1 MYMMVSKIDLE
12 NGNKILK
19 DLPHTNDLSFGI
31 MYLSKEFKKL
41 EHDLLPNLCTE
52 KINPGI
58 NAFYFDRDRK
68 NLYLYSFIWT
78 ENHKLFKE
86 RLQSLLQPGLESLFS
101 LDESTS
107 KFLNEF
113 RRTLYEN
120 ADGINR
126 IFIYFVFNGDSE
138 KANNSATLSSL
149 REDLESKKYIIDSY
163 FKKREIS
170 LTVDFVS
177 NENKRIAKFKITDK
191 SFRFEIEIN
200 NHLEKSNKNNHK
212 LLLGFI
218 KLHDLYLIYTKMGQ
232 RLFEKNIRS
241 GLSPENNPNKSI
253 RKSLKSIIS
262 GQEDPVNFTFFHNG
276 ITISSEHIE
285 VIGNKLLLTEP
296 RILNG
301 AQTVTS
307 VVKFI
312 EENSTPS
319 LQMEKNKIFQS
330 IEVLGKVILPN
341 QKIDHS
347 DFIANVTINT
357 NRQNPVEP
365 WNLRASDLLQLEFS
379 DKFKEDLGI
388 YYERQENAFDSLT
401 DDDLGEMGIAQNK
414 SIQIKKLAQT
424 YLSLQGELDK
434 IHKLRDIF
442 EDERKYYNTFKRKYL
457 ESSSETIVLLYKI
470 QFRLGSIVKAVSE
483 STGEKYY
490 DVNSKSK
497 NLIWSLLIQG
507 LLNDPKLDIIQSNYG
522 KSLVMEADFTE
533 FLKTLGNRKLKPIL
547 LELYKSEKYQKQIS
561 EGKFA
566 FLKNKTTYEHSM
578 QLTQEKY
585 GWTKKDL

>member
-1 MYMMVSKIDLE
+1 
-12 NGNKILK
+12 
-19 DLPHTNDLSFGI
+19 
-31 MYLSKEFKKL
+31 
-41 EHDLLPNLCTE
+41 
-52 KINPGI
+52 
-58 NAFYFDRDRK
+58 
-68 NLYLYSFIWT
+68 
-78 ENHKLFKE
+78 
-86 RLQSLLQPGLESLFS
+86 
-101 LDESTS
+101 
-107 KFLNEF
+107 
-113 RRTLYEN
+113 
-120 ADGINR
+120 
-126 IFIYFVFNGDSE
+126 
-138 KANNSATLSSL
+138 
-149 REDLESKKYIIDSY
+149 
-163 FKKREIS
+163 
-170 LTVDFVS
+170 
-177 NENKRIAKFKITDK
+177 
-191 SFRFEIEIN
+191 
-200 NHLEKSNKNNHK
+200 
-212 LLLGFI
+212 
-218 KLHDLYLIYTKMGQ
+218 
-232 RLFEKNIRS
+232 
-241 GLSPENNPNKSI
+241 
-253 RKSLKSIIS
+253 
-262 GQEDPVNFTFFHNG
+262 
-276 ITISSEHIE
+276 
-285 VIGNKLLLTEP
+285 
-296 RILNG
+296 
-301 AQTVTS
+301 
-307 VVKFI
+307 
-312 EENSTPS
+312 
-319 LQMEKNKIFQS
+319 MEKNKIFQS

-388 YYERQENAFDSLT
+388 YYERQENAFDSLS

-507 LLNDPKLDIIQSNYG
+507 LLNDPKLEIIQSNYG

-547 LELYKSEKYQKQIS
+547 LEIYKSEKYQKQIS
-561 EGKFA
+561 EGKFT
-566 FLKNKTTYEHSM
+566 FLKNKTTYEHSI

-585 GWTKKDL
+585 GWSKKDL

>member
-1 MYMMVSKIDLE
+1 ME
-12 NGNKILK
+12 
-19 DLPHTNDLSFGI
+19 
-31 MYLSKEFKKL
+31 
-41 EHDLLPNLCTE
+41 
-52 KINPGI
+52 
-58 NAFYFDRDRK
+58 
-68 NLYLYSFIWT
+68 
-78 ENHKLFKE
+78 
-86 RLQSLLQPGLESLFS
+86 
-101 LDESTS
+101 
-107 KFLNEF
+107 
-113 RRTLYEN
+113 
-120 ADGINR
+120 
-126 IFIYFVFNGDSE
+126 
-138 KANNSATLSSL
+138 
-149 REDLESKKYIIDSY
+149 
-163 FKKREIS
+163 
-170 LTVDFVS
+170 
-177 NENKRIAKFKITDK
+177 
-191 SFRFEIEIN
+191 
-200 NHLEKSNKNNHK
+200 
-212 LLLGFI
+212 
-218 KLHDLYLIYTKMGQ
+218 
-232 RLFEKNIRS
+232 
-241 GLSPENNPNKSI
+241 
-253 RKSLKSIIS
+253 
-262 GQEDPVNFTFFHNG
+262 VN
-276 ITISSEHIE
+276 
-285 VIGNKLLLTEP
+285 GNKLLLTEP

-319 LQMEKNKIFQS
+319 LQMEKNKLFQS

-341 QKIDHS
+341 QKTDHS

-424 YLSLQGELDK
+424 YLSVQGELDK

-457 ESSSETIVLLYKI
+457 ESSSDTIVLVYKI

-507 LLNDPKLDIIQSNYG
+507 LLNDPKLEILQSNYG
-522 KSLVMEADFTE
+522 KSLVMEADYTE
-533 FLKTLGNRKLKPIL
+533 YLKSLGNKKLKPIL

-561 EGKFA
+561 EGKFT
-566 FLKNKTTYEHSM
+566 FLRNKTTYDHSM
-578 QLTQEKY
+578 ELAQEKY
-585 GWTKKDL
+585 GWNKKDL

>member
-1 MYMMVSKIDLE
+1 MMVSKIDLE

-41 EHDLLPNLCTE
+41 EPDLLPNLCTE
-52 KINPGI
+52 KTNPGI

-78 ENHKLFKE
+78 ENHKFFKE
-86 RLQSLLQPGLESLFS
+86 RLQTLLQPGLESLFS
-101 LDESTS
+101 LEESTS

-120 ADGINR
+120 ADSINR

-170 LTVDFVS
+170 VTVDFVS
-177 NENKRIAKFKITDK
+177 NVNKRISKFKITDK

-200 NHLEKSNKNNHK
+200 NHLEKSNKNNHR

-241 GLSPENNPNKSI
+241 GLSPDNNPNKSI
-253 RKSLKSIIS
+253 RKSLKSIIA

-276 ITISSEHIE
+276 ITISSEHME
-285 VIGNKLLLTEP
+285 VNGNKLLLTEP

-347 DFIANVTINT
+347 DFIASVTINT

-379 DKFKEDLGI
+379 DKFKDDLGI

-507 LLNDPKLDIIQSNYG
+507 LLNDPKLEIIQSNYG

-533 FLKTLGNRKLKPIL
+533 LLKTLGNKKLKPIL
-547 LELYKSEKYQKQIS
+547 LEIYKSEKYQKQIS
-561 EGKFA
+561 EGKFT
-566 FLKNKTTYEHSM
+566 FLKNKTTYDHSM

-585 GWTKKDL
+585 GWSKKDL

>member
-1 MYMMVSKIDLE
+1 MMVSKIDLE

-52 KINPGI
+52 KTNPGI

-78 ENHKLFKE
+78 ENHKFFKE
-86 RLQSLLQPGLESLFS
+86 RLQTLLQPGLESLFS
-101 LDESTS
+101 LEESTS

-120 ADGINR
+120 SDSINR

-170 LTVDFVS
+170 VTVDFVS
-177 NENKRIAKFKITDK
+177 NVNKRISKFKITDK

-200 NHLEKSNKNNHK
+200 NHLEKSNKNNHR

-241 GLSPENNPNKSI
+241 GLSPDNNPNKSI
-253 RKSLKSIIS
+253 RKSLKSIIA

-276 ITISSEHIE
+276 ITISSEHME
-285 VIGNKLLLTEP
+285 VNGNKLLLTEP

-307 VVKFI
+307 VVKFL

-379 DKFKEDLGI
+379 DKFKDDLGI

-442 EDERKYYNTFKRKYL
+442 EDEKKYYNTFKRKYL

-507 LLNDPKLDIIQSNYG
+507 LLNDPKLEIIQSNYG

-533 FLKTLGNRKLKPIL
+533 FLKTLGNKKLKPIL
-547 LELYKSEKYQKQIS
+547 LEIYKSEKYQKQIS
-561 EGKFA
+561 EGKFT
-566 FLKNKTTYEHSM
+566 FLKNKTTYDHSM

-585 GWTKKDL
+585 GWSKKDL

>member
-1 MYMMVSKIDLE
+1 MMVSKIDLE

-41 EHDLLPNLCTE
+41 EPDLLPNLCTE
-52 KINPGI
+52 KINPGV

-68 NLYLYSFIWT
+68 NLYLYSFTWT
-78 ENHKLFKE
+78 ENHKFFKE
-86 RLQSLLQPGLESLFS
+86 RLQTLIQPGLESLFS
-101 LDESTS
+101 LEESTS

-120 ADGINR
+120 ADSINR

-170 LTVDFVS
+170 VTVDFVS
-177 NENKRIAKFKITDK
+177 NENKRISKFKITDK

-200 NHLEKSNKNNHK
+200 NHLEKSNKNNHR

-253 RKSLKSIIS
+253 RKSLKSIIA

-276 ITISSEHIE
+276 ITISSEHME
-285 VIGNKLLLTEP
+285 VNGNKLLLTEP

-507 LLNDPKLDIIQSNYG
+507 LLNDPKLEIIQSNYG

-533 FLKTLGNRKLKPIL
+533 FLKTLGNKKLKPIL
-547 LELYKSEKYQKQIS
+547 LEIYKSEKYQKQIS
-561 EGKFA
+561 EGKFT

-585 GWTKKDL
+585 GWSKKDL

>member
-1 MYMMVSKIDLE
+1 MMVSKIDLE

-68 NLYLYSFIWT
+68 NLYLYSFIWS

-86 RLQSLLQPGLESLFS
+86 RIQTLLQPGLESLFS
-101 LDESTS
+101 IDESSS

-200 NHLEKSNKNNHK
+200 NHLEKSNKNNHR

-253 RKSLKSIIS
+253 RKSLKSIIL

-507 LLNDPKLDIIQSNYG
+507 LLNDPKIDIIQSNYG

-547 LELYKSEKYQKQIS
+547 LEIYKSEKYQKQIS
-561 EGKFA
+561 EGKFT

-585 GWTKKDL
+585 GWSKKDL

>member
-1 MYMMVSKIDLE
+1 MMVSKIDLE

-19 DLPHTNDLSFGI
+19 NLPHTNDLSFGI

-41 EHDLLPNLCTE
+41 EPDLLPNLCTE
-52 KINPGI
+52 KINPGV

-78 ENHKLFKE
+78 ENHKFFKE
-86 RLQSLLQPGLESLFS
+86 RLQTLLQPGLESLFS
-101 LDESTS
+101 LEESTS

-120 ADGINR
+120 ADSINR

-170 LTVDFVS
+170 VTVDFIS
-177 NENKRIAKFKITDK
+177 NENKRISKFKITDK

-200 NHLEKSNKNNHK
+200 NHLEKSNKNNHR

-241 GLSPENNPNKSI
+241 GLSPDNNPNKSI
-253 RKSLKSIIS
+253 RKSLKSIIA

-276 ITISSEHIE
+276 ITISSEHME
-285 VIGNKLLLTEP
+285 VNGNKLLLTEP

-507 LLNDPKLDIIQSNYG
+507 LLNDPKLEIIQSNYG
-522 KSLVMEADFTE
+522 KSLVMEANFTE
-533 FLKTLGNRKLKPIL
+533 FLKTLGNKKLKPIL
-547 LELYKSEKYQKQIS
+547 LEIYKSEKYQKQIS
-561 EGKFA
+561 EGKFT

-585 GWTKKDL
+585 GWSKKDL

>member
-1 MYMMVSKIDLE
+1 
-12 NGNKILK
+12 
-19 DLPHTNDLSFGI
+19 
-31 MYLSKEFKKL
+31 
-41 EHDLLPNLCTE
+41 
-52 KINPGI
+52 
-58 NAFYFDRDRK
+58 
-68 NLYLYSFIWT
+68 
-78 ENHKLFKE
+78 
-86 RLQSLLQPGLESLFS
+86 
-101 LDESTS
+101 
-107 KFLNEF
+107 
-113 RRTLYEN
+113 
-120 ADGINR
+120 
-126 IFIYFVFNGDSE
+126 
-138 KANNSATLSSL
+138 
-149 REDLESKKYIIDSY
+149 
-163 FKKREIS
+163 
-170 LTVDFVS
+170 
-177 NENKRIAKFKITDK
+177 
-191 SFRFEIEIN
+191 
-200 NHLEKSNKNNHK
+200 
-212 LLLGFI
+212 
-218 KLHDLYLIYTKMGQ
+218 MGQ

-241 GLSPENNPNKSI
+241 GLSPDNNPNKSI
-253 RKSLKSIIS
+253 RKSLKSIIA

-276 ITISSEHIE
+276 ITISSEHME
-285 VIGNKLLLTEP
+285 VNGNKLLLTEP

-347 DFIANVTINT
+347 DFIASVTINT

-379 DKFKEDLGI
+379 DKFKDDLGI

-442 EDERKYYNTFKRKYL
+442 EDEKKYYNTFKRKYL

-507 LLNDPKLDIIQSNYG
+507 LLNDPKLEIIQSNYG

-533 FLKTLGNRKLKPIL
+533 LLKTLGNKKLKPIL
-547 LELYKSEKYQKQIS
+547 LEIYKSEKYQKQIS
-561 EGKFA
+561 EGKFT
-566 FLKNKTTYEHSM
+566 FLKNKTTYDHSM

-585 GWTKKDL
+585 GWSKKDL